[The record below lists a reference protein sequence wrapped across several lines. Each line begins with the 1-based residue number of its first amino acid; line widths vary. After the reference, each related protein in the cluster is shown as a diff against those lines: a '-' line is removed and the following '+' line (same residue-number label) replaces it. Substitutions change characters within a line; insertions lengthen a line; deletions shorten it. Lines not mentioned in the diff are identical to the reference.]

1 MILAEEIEQ
10 AAAPMA
16 GIVACRAIRAG
27 EDDDAPL
34 LRRRHGRGLAVT
46 GLIRAV
52 RRSLRPPCRLRL
64 RIPRLAARIARRRV
78 ARWRLVD
85 GPFGG
90 LARRRGD
97 DAFFRWR
104 GIR

>member
-16 GIVACRAIRAG
+16 GGVACRSIRAL

-46 GLIRAV
+46 GLIHAV
-52 RRSLRPPCRLRL
+52 RRSLRPPGQLRL
-64 RIPRLAARIARRRV
+64 RIPRLAARIARRRI
-78 ARWRLVD
+78 ARWRFVD

-90 LARRRGD
+90 LAGRRHD
-97 DAFFRWR
+97 DAFFRR
-104 GIR
+104 R

>member
-16 GIVACRAIRAG
+16 GVVACRAIRAG
-27 EDDDAPL
+27 EDDDTPL
-34 LRRRHGRGLAVT
+34 LRRRRGCGLAVA
-46 GLIRAV
+46 GLIRV
-52 RRSLRPPCRLRL
+52 FRRSLRPPRQLRL

-78 ARWRLVD
+78 ARWRFVD

-90 LARRRGD
+90 LARRRRD
-97 DAFFRWR
+97 EAFFRR
-104 GIR
+104 SGIR